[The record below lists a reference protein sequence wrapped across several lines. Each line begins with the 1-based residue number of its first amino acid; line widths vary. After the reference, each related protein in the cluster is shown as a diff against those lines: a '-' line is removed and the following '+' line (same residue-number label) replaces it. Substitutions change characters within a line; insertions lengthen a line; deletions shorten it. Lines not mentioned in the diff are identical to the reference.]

1 MPVPPSITLRPFQ
14 ETDTA
19 FFTDLATDQRVT
31 RYVGDGRPWAPQLI
45 QERLRTALQR
55 MPVEQVGAV
64 RWSIAEEAGEAVG
77 MVVSTRWEK
86 GVEVGYWVSP
96 EHWGRGVAGAMVDLA
111 ADMVPE
117 IYGRA
122 RLIARVDPANT
133 ASARVLT
140 RRGFGLEASQDG
152 LDRYVLVQTQ

>member
-19 FFTDLATDQRVT
+19 FFTDLATDERVT

-45 QERLRTALQR
+45 QERLRTVRQQI
-55 MPVEQVGAV
+55 PVEQVGAV
-64 RWSIAEEAGEAVG
+64 RWFIAEEAGEAVG
-77 MVVSTRWEK
+77 LVVSTRWDE

-96 EHWGRGVAGAMVDLA
+96 QHWGRGVAGAMVDLA
-111 ADMVPE
+111 ATTVPG
-117 IYGRA
+117 IYGRV
-122 RLIARVDPANT
+122 RLIARVDPANA

-140 RRGFGLEASQDG
+140 RRGFALEANQDG